1 MSHNFGWI
9 MGGTTS
15 RFRLYSAFGLSAV
28 EIVKLFAML
37 GLTFTTG
44 FCALAGIVF
53 VTAPLPLPE
62 HLQALFAKLHLP
74 VTSTFWLGPVC
85 LAFLAAYLSVCAFGR
100 SISVRG
106 WRLDVPPLRVALMQV
121 IVA

>member
-1 MSHNFGWI
+1 
-9 MGGTTS
+9 
-15 RFRLYSAFGLSAV
+15 
-28 EIVKLFAML
+28 
-37 GLTFTTG
+37 

-121 IVA
+121 IVASGDLLLATAVMYVLLPQNVAISYW